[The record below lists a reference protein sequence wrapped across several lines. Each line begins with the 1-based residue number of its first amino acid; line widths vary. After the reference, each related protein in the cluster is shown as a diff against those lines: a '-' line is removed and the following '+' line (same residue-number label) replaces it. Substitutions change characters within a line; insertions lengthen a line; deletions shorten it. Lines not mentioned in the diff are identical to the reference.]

1 MLEKAK
7 IPEPGASPLPKG
19 QMMTQGLSKVDAHQ
33 RIQKL
38 LKGPTYKNE
47 HNFVKQ

>member
-1 MLEKAK
+1 MLDKAK
-7 IPEPGASPLPKG
+7 MPEPGASPQGRK
-19 QMMTQGLSKVDAHQ
+19 MMTAGLSKVDAHQ

-47 HNFVKQ
+47 HNFVK